1 MKTSWVLTDEERK
14 QRLIQRN
21 RRRQTVASP
30 TVGTVATTRFTA
42 EEHQL
47 TNSLAKVFEDTL
59 YSKYLAF
66 FSDDVDSFVT
76 FIRNCCEGRIF
87 SFELVKKLETIDNRI
102 INENGFRSG
111 FRLGGKSSLHPSLSL
126 CLSHSLSLCL
136 S

>member
-21 RRRQTVASP
+21 RRRQIVASP
-30 TVGTVATTRFTA
+30 TSASVATSRFTV

-47 TNSLAKVFEDTL
+47 TNNLAKVFDETL

-102 INENGFRSG
+102 INENGFR
-111 FRLGGKSSLHPSLSL
+111 FCFSLKGYL
-126 CLSHSLSLCL
+126 
-136 S
+136 